1 VVLPDSFAVLS
12 FPLINTSYEVVCIL
26 VMLVGVIASACARV
40 FGEGSG
46 LLGGRRLGVGI
57 SGMGI
62 RIEAAT
68 TNTCQLTI
76 Y

>member
-1 VVLPDSFAVLS
+1 
-12 FPLINTSYEVVCIL
+12 
-26 VMLVGVIASACARV
+26 MLVGVISSACVRA

-62 RIEAAT
+62 RIQAAT
-68 TNTCQLTI
+68 ANTCQLTI